1 MAERVLRLVTEGR
14 VRAVDGTDLRV
25 PAVTVCL
32 HGDTAGAVEMARLV
46 RRRLEEHGVVVAAGR
61 TDL

>member
-1 MAERVLRLVTEGR
+1 M
-14 VRAVDGTDLRV
+14 RAVDGTDLRV
-25 PAVTVCL
+25 AAVTVCL